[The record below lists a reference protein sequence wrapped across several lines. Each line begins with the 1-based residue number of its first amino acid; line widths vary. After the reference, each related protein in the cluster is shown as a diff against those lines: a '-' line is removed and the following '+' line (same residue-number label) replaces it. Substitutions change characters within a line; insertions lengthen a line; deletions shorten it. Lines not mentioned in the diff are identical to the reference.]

1 MDTDFKIILE
11 FFAQSQAE
19 VEGRAATV
27 EPQAEDAELL
37 NRFASGGCSPEERA
51 EACDLIRRHPTWLGW
66 ISHRVKALRFNTDGP
81 THFNGA
87 HPSHS

>member
-11 FFAQSQAE
+11 FLAHSETE
-19 VEGRAATV
+19 VQGRAAAA

-37 NRFASGGCSPEERA
+37 NRFASGGCTPEERA

-66 ISHRVKALRFNTDGP
+66 ISHRVKALRFNSDGSE
-81 THFNGA
+81 HFHGA
-87 HPSHS
+87 HPA